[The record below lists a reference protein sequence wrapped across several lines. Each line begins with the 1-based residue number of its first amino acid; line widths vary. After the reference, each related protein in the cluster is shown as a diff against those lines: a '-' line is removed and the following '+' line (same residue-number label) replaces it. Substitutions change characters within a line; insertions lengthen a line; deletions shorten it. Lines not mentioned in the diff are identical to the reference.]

1 MCRNTAATMIMALQK
16 WMARIMKPKGICVMI
31 CATLTHASDGLRP
44 KLPYCVVATSAV
56 EGTYQNVSRMPE
68 MAAMTKLSS
77 ARLPS
82 VYMGYQY
89 QIERSLY
96 FSVWERG
103 SCMLIC
109 M

>member
-1 MCRNTAATMIMALQK
+1 MWRNTAATMIIALQK
-16 WMARIMKPKGICVMI
+16 WMARTMNPNGISSMI
-31 CATLTHASDGLRP
+31 WATETHASLGLRP
-44 KLPYCVVATSAV
+44 KLPYFVVATSAV
-56 EGTYQNVSRMPE
+56 EGTYQSVRSIPE
-68 MAAMTKLSS
+68 TVAMMNARS

-89 QIERSLY
+89 QIDRSLY